1 MTFKLKVPN
10 SVDDL
15 IVSDLMWHI
24 NQMTKASNDVY
35 ETPANKIHLLSGLLK
50 TLDYYTTEEEFNT
63 LTKDLKVK
71 MKPSQN
77 TV

>member
-1 MTFKLKVPN
+1 MTFRLKVPN

-15 IVSDLMWHI
+15 IVLDLMWHI

-50 TLDYYTTEEEFNT
+50 TLEFYTTEKEFND
-63 LTKDLKVK
+63 LTKDLKFK
-71 MKPSQN
+71 MKPSQK

>member
-1 MTFKLKVPN
+1 MTLKLKVPN

-15 IVSDLMWHI
+15 IVLDLMWHI
-24 NQMTKASNDVY
+24 NQMTKASNDIY

-50 TLDYYTTEEEFNT
+50 TLEYYTTKKEFDT

-71 MKPSQN
+71 MKPSQK

>member
-1 MTFKLKVPN
+1 MTFRFKVPN
-10 SVDDL
+10 SIDDL
-15 IVSDLMWHI
+15 IVLDLMWHI

-50 TLDYYTTEEEFNT
+50 TLEYYTTEKEFDG

-71 MKPSQN
+71 MKPSQK